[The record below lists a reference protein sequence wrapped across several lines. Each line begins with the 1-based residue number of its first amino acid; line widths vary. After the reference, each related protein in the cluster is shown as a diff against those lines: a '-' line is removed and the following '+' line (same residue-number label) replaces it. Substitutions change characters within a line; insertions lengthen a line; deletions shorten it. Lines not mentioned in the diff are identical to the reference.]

1 MEKLK
6 SKILVFVL
14 ALMPSFMLGAGIE
27 KANTLMSN
35 VYTALHAIAII
46 TVTVTI
52 MWVGY
57 KVIFGGRALN
67 EFGNVIVGAILLA
80 GASEIAVF
88 LLS

>member
-14 ALMPSFMLGAGIE
+14 ALLPSFVFGAGIE